1 MIACLDEEMTVRR
14 VSWDVWK
21 AGLMAAVIGLAGPV
35 SPVQAAASRPALAG
49 DVNGDGRVDVIAG
62 LYLLAA
68 KGKSEAG
75 GVVVYFGG
83 PAKVSATGRTVTL
96 ARPVAKENLGR
107 TLATGDF
114 DRDGY
119 ADVLASA
126 RGKLV
131 VFRGSKAGLRGDG
144 ATVIPWPVTAPA
156 MAAADF
162 DGDGYGD
169 VAVTGD
175 KQVVVLRG
183 GEHGLRVS
191 GRLADGA
198 PQFGAELAA
207 GDVNGDRLPDLVT
220 VEHRVAYPDPV
231 GPQRI
236 TVVPGS
242 RSGLST
248 ARAWSITPTE
258 RAARDLAVGDVNGDR
273 MADLVRITSDA
284 GAAFEVVV
292 QLSRGTGFGPA
303 QTLRY
308 GEDYPSNVGL
318 GDVTGDGR
326 ADLAVHLSNGNHDW
340 AVLHPGTGTGVTAQ
354 PARRYSHDT
363 YETGYGTSLR
373 LANVRGDHRADIIA
387 GLPGVYGTG
396 ELEILPEGRSEAR
409 QRLSAKAAAGLGRSQ
424 PS

>member
-1 MIACLDEEMTVRR
+1 
-14 VSWDVWK
+14 
-21 AGLMAAVIGLAGPV
+21 MAAVIGLPGPV
-35 SPVQAAASRPALAG
+35 SPAQAAAARPALAG
-49 DVNGDGRVDVIAG
+49 DVNGDGRADVIAG
-62 LYLLAA
+62 MHLLAV
-68 KGKSEAG
+68 KGRSEAG

-83 PAKVSATGRTVTL
+83 PAKVSATGRIVTL
-96 ARPVAKENLGR
+96 TTPVARENLGR

-119 ADVLASA
+119 ADVLTSA
-126 RGKLV
+126 RGRLV
-131 VFRGSKAGLRGDG
+131 AFHGSKAGLRGDA

-169 VAVTGD
+169 VAVTGN

-183 GEHGLRVS
+183 GEHGLRPS

-198 PQFGAELAA
+198 PRFGAELAA

-220 VEHRVAYPDPV
+220 TEHRVAYPDPV

-242 RSGLST
+242 RSGLSLS
-248 ARAWSITPTE
+248 RAWSITPAE

-273 MADLVRITSDA
+273 LADLVRITSA
-284 GAAFEVVV
+284 GGETFGVVV
-292 QLSRGTGFGPA
+292 QLSRGTGFAPA
-303 QTLRY
+303 QTLTY
-308 GEDYPSNVGL
+308 GEDHPAGVGL
-318 GDVTGDGR
+318 GDITGDGR
-326 ADLAVHLSNGNHDW
+326 ADLAVHLSNGNHDH
-340 AVLHPGTGTGVTAQ
+340 AVLHPGTVTGVTNQ

-373 LANVRGDHRADIIA
+373 LADVRGDRRADLIA

-396 ELEILPEGRSEAR
+396 ELEVLPEGRGETR
-409 QRLSAKAAAGLGRSQ
+409 QRLSTKATPNGLGRSQ